1 MGWLTGGGFSLHS
14 LSGAHE
20 PRSGTLFPGGEYC
33 RRRTKEETNG
43 FLLFVNLPLCPRGG
57 RRNVLARKLQ
67 TAHAVRAPRKAGAGN
82 LRHRVNYE
90 LLIPNS

>member
-33 RRRTKEETNG
+33 RRRTKRRKPTVSS
-43 FLLFVNLPLCPRGG
+43 FL
-57 RRNVLARKLQ
+57 
-67 TAHAVRAPRKAGAGN
+67 
-82 LRHRVNYE
+82 
-90 LLIPNS
+90 